1 MPSNTTTDNPAKIL
15 DAKVKAK
22 VAIQKELGWPTEAK
36 KPMLCIPTG
45 LTEELGGPLFTKLID
60 GLVSLGIQVLILGKG
75 SASYGEMVSK
85 LSSEK
90 KHLFAIIPNDE
101 SSQKQMYLAADMALF
116 LSNPKGMKEVQTCLS
131 NGVVP
136 ISPKNDELEKYN
148 AIQESGNAFI
158 FDKLNEWSCYAAV
171 VRAVET
177 HVFPFD
183 WKTIQKH
190 CMES

>member
-15 DAKVKAK
+15 DAKAKAK
-22 VAIQKELGWPTEAK
+22 VAMQKELGWPLEPK

-45 LTEELGGPLFTKLID
+45 LTEELGGPLFKKLVK
-60 GLVSLGIQVLILGKG
+60 GLISLDVQVLILGKG

-90 KHLFAIIPNDE
+90 NHQFAIVPNDE
-101 SSQKQMYLAADMALF
+101 TSQKQMFQAADMALF
-116 LSNPKGMKEVQTCLS
+116 LSNPKGLKELQNCLR
-131 NGVVP
+131 NGAVP
-136 ISPKNDELEKYN
+136 ISPICNELEKYN

-158 FDKLNEWSCYAAV
+158 YDKLDEWSAFAAI

-190 CMES
+190 CIEG